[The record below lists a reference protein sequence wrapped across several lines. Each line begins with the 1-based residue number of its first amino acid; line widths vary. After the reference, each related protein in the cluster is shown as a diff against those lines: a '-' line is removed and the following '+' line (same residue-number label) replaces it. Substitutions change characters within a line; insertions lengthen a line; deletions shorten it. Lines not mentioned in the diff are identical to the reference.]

1 MDIGGLETVVANSAY
16 VSARGGPGGGGGK
29 DRRSKARLRLP
40 HISQCEALRAQLGGT
55 AGAQNG
61 GPGAPNGAPPGHTQ
75 DGGQETSFRWQCVE
89 QPIGKLL
96 FRRFLE
102 GSAEFAAAGALWAE
116 IEAFEQCEDDE
127 REAAAKKLRSRF
139 FTPGGSEHCGFLSAA
154 ATAPPAGSALPGD
167 AFVPARRELLAH
179 LEAAAWGPYR
189 GSPEFGRFV
198 QFKWLESQAVS
209 ADAFV
214 EFRVLGKGGFGEV
227 CACQRRATGKMYANK
242 RLNKK
247 RLKKRKGYEAAL
259 VEKRILARVHSRF
272 IVSLAC
278 AFQTKTDLCLVMTI
292 MNGGDLRYHIYNVD
306 EENPGFAEPRAVFY
320 TAQILLGL
328 EHLHQHRIVYRD
340 LKPENVLLDD
350 AGHVRLSD
358 MGLAVELKDGES
370 KTRGYAGTPGFMAP
384 ELLKN
389 EDYDWSVDYF
399 TLGVT
404 IYEMLEAKGP
414 FRRRGE
420 KVENKEVTRRIL
432 NDPVSYSDK
441 FSAAARE
448 ACEGLLAKDPQ
459 TRLGFRDNGCAQLKA
474 QPFFRSINWGRL
486 EAGLVPPPFVPD
498 PRRVYA
504 KDLGDVGAFS
514 TVKGVELDA
523 GDAAL
528 CDAFASG
535 TVPIP
540 WQEELIETGVFQ
552 ELNIWGPV
560 HNFGFKSLTFEVQ
573 SSILAFPTTRE

>member
-16 VSARGGPGGGGGK
+16 VSARGGPGGGGK
-29 DRRSKARLRLP
+29 ERRSKARLRLP

-55 AGAQNG
+55 AQN
-61 GPGAPNGAPPGHTQ
+61 GAPNGAPPGHAQ

-102 GSAEFAAAGALWAE
+102 GRPEFAPAGALWAE
-116 IEAFEQCEDDE
+116 IEAFEQCEDAE
-127 REAAAKKLRSRF
+127 REEAAKRLRSRF

-154 ATAPPAGSALPGD
+154 ATAPPAGSAPAGD

-198 QFKWLESQAVS
+198 QFKWLEGQAVS
-209 ADAFV
+209 ADAFA

-370 KTRGYAGTPGFMAP
+370 KTRGYAGTPGG
-384 ELLKN
+384 
-389 EDYDWSVDYF
+389 DGDTGDTGGHWGHWGDTGG
-399 TLGVT
+399 TLGTLGGHWGHWGHWGTLVGQGDMGRT
-404 IYEMLEAKGP
+404 LGTVRTWEAPPDTGVP
-414 FRRRGE
+414 
-420 KVENKEVTRRIL
+420 
-432 NDPVSYSDK
+432 PVSP
-441 FSAAARE
+441 
-448 ACEGLLAKDPQ
+448 GP
-459 TRLGFRDNGCAQLKA
+459 LG
-474 QPFFRSINWGRL
+474 
-486 EAGLVPPPFVPD
+486 VPCPPRCPLDVPSMSPRCPSMSPRC
-498 PRRVYA
+498 PRRVHGPRA
-504 KDLGDVGAFS
+504 AEERGLRLVGRLLHAGGDG
-514 TVKGVELDA
+514 LRDA
-523 GDAAL
+523 GGQRSLPPAGGEGGEQGGDAAHPERPGDL
-528 CDAFASG
+528 LG
-535 TVPIP
+535 
-540 WQEELIETGVFQ
+540 
-552 ELNIWGPV
+552 
-560 HNFGFKSLTFEVQ
+560 EVQ
-573 SSILAFPTTRE
+573 RGGARGLRGAPGQGPPGPPGLPRQRLRAAEGPPLLQEHQLGAPRGR